1 MMCWICSF
9 IRKHE
14 KFEHSRSRRGWLYLP
29 TQKLPEPRGLPLRV
43 ALSCARLPLIF
54 AIEALP
60 QMMKQAFPILTSDG
74 LWAFELHEENPP
86 RFRVRDEPRLR
97 SAWRSRICFLEHVP
111 LRFLDFERGKAEF
124 LFAGGALLCSSTG
137 GERLG
142 WSLRSSETGSRRSS
156 WLRNWLQN
164 RMESL
169 LLGHWLSRCLHRWLH
184 RWLYLRR

>member
-1 MMCWICSF
+1 MFSQLSHLSVHLTLLKETVCS
-9 IRKHE
+9 
-14 KFEHSRSRRGWLYLP
+14 L
-29 TQKLPEPRGLPLRV
+29 LRYV
-43 ALSCARLPLIF
+43 
-54 AIEALP
+54 
-60 QMMKQAFPILTSDG
+60 LTLKEEEVELRDG
-74 LWAFELHEENPP
+74 EWSEIPAPP

-111 LRFLDFERGKAEF
+111 LRFLDFERGKAKI
-124 LFAGGALLCSSTG
+124 LFAGGALLCSSPG